1 MDGGANDHK
10 ERKGHKGK
18 IAMKDISAL
27 CDQARHIAYVV
38 FVVSVFFVESLWIST
53 SKTPLMERDCQH
65 VHT

>member
-1 MDGGANDHK
+1 
-10 ERKGHKGK
+10 
-18 IAMKDISAL
+18 MKDISAL

-38 FVVSVFFVESLWIST
+38 FVVSVFFVVESLWIST

>member
-1 MDGGANDHK
+1 
-10 ERKGHKGK
+10 
-18 IAMKDISAL
+18 MKDISAL